1 MKINNVAMTRGLL
14 IELKHRKAGQMTD
27 EKTGKPI
34 TWDEADQIVI
44 LPFDSTKGYLQKTSL
59 DPAASVKIQAK
70 LADAHWGAVVELTID
85 NRTVT
90 DVEVLLDALA
100 AFYED

>member
-14 IELKHRKAGQMTD
+14 IELKHRVAGRMTD
-27 EKTGKPI
+27 EKGRLI
-34 TWDEADQIVI
+34 EWDEGDLIVV
-44 LPFDSTKGYLQKTSL
+44 LPLDSTKGYLQKSVL
-59 DPAASVKIQAK
+59 DPAASEKIQDK

-85 NRTVT
+85 NRMVT

>member
-1 MKINNVAMTRGLL
+1 MKINNVAMTRGSL
-14 IELKHRKAGQMTD
+14 IELKHRNAGQMTD
-27 EKTGKPI
+27 EKGRLVK
-34 TWDEADQIVI
+34 WDEGDLVVI
-44 LPFDSTKGYLQKTSL
+44 LPLGSTRGYLQKAVL
-59 DPAASVKIQAK
+59 APDASEKIQAK

-85 NRTVT
+85 NRMVT